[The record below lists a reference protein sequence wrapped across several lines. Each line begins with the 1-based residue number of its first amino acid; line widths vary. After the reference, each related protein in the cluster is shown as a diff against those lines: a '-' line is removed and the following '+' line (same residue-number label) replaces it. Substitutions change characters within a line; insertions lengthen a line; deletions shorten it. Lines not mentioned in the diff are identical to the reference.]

1 VASKKTGPLEGLTGT
16 QRQDT
21 VSGQLPSCL
30 ENDRLLAIAWCAR
43 IRRYPHDEMENH
55 FGKEVVSPR
64 TCRKN
69 RINQKWQFSA
79 PFELVCM
86 LMRL

>member
-1 VASKKTGPLEGLTGT
+1 VASKKTGHWQALTGT

-21 VSGQLPSCL
+21 VSGQLSPCL

-43 IRRYPHDEMENH
+43 IRRQSHDEMENH
-55 FGKEVVSPR
+55 FGKEVVSMR
-64 TCRKN
+64 TFRKN

-79 PFELVCM
+79 PFELVCI